1 MLQSQV
7 RSTQFAD
14 FLCNKV
20 LPAFGSFDAP
30 IQTQMLKL
38 LAEVCMFTGTLEKP
52 LEATQAIYKLL
63 MVRIWTI
70 LINWIYFNNA
80 VTIQDFPIFLYVLV
94 KLKISQLLILVF
106 FYYSSNKIT
115 KTRIQISRQNRNG
128 LISNISHQMTIWLSP
143 IVSKSKTTYI

>member
-30 IQTQMLKL
+30 IQAQMLKL

-70 LINWIYFNNA
+70 LINWSYFNKE
-80 VTIQDFPIFLYVLV
+80 VTTQDFPIFFILV
-94 KLKISQLLILVF
+94 RFRISQLLILF
-106 FYYSSNKIT
+106 FFIKLNYFEFIEIFEKNKPESF
-115 KTRIQISRQNRNG
+115 Q
-128 LISNISHQMTIWLSP
+128 P
-143 IVSKSKTTYI
+143 SKASQTFQYFKK

>member
-1 MLQSQV
+1 MVINPFFYFLFQCFLIKIIVLLQSQV

-38 LAEVCMFTGTLEKP
+38 LAEVCMFTGTLQKP

-63 MVRIWTI
+63 MVRICTK
-70 LINWIYFNNA
+70 LINWSYFNKA
-80 VTIQDFPIFLYVLV
+80 VTILHFIILFIIWVV
-94 KLKISQLLILVF
+94 FGIAKLLIFVF
-106 FYYSSNKIT
+106 FYKLDY
-115 KTRIQISRQNRNG
+115 
-128 LISNISHQMTIWLSP
+128 LF
-143 IVSKSKTTYI
+143 